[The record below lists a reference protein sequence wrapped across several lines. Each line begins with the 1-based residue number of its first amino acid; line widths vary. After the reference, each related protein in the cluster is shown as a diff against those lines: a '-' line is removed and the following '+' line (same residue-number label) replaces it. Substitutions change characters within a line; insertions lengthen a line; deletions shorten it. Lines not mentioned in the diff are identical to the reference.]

1 MTLVIREM
9 RDNDAWAFLEIHPAV
24 RGLAARDYPPEIIE
38 AWAPLPV
45 TSRAVEA
52 VTANPENE
60 IRFVAESDGRLIGL
74 SCLVIANK
82 ELRACYVAPDVARM
96 GAGKAL
102 LKRIEETAQSTG
114 VKCLHIDSPRLN
126 HSEPRVRGHGIRE
139 PFAER
144 PLVDG
149 VCEDEKSALMRP
161 AKRRGIGERRA
172 AF

>member
-9 RDNDAWAFLEIHPAV
+9 RDNDAWAFLEVHHAAV

-38 AWAPLPV
+38 AWAPLPI

-82 ELRACYVAPDVARM
+82 ELRACYVAPDVART
-96 GAGKAL
+96 GVGKAL
-102 LKRIEETAQSTG
+102 LKRIEETAQSAG
-114 VKCLHIDSPRLN
+114 VKCLHTDS
-126 HSEPRVRGHGIRE
+126 SVTAE
-139 PFAER
+139 PFYRSQGYAVMEYGNHLLNGR
-144 PLVDG
+144 WSMACVRMR
-149 VCEDEKSALMRP
+149 KAL
-161 AKRRGIGERRA
+161 
-172 AF
+172 